1 MRARM
6 RGINER
12 LLKMFYPLG
21 KIQEK
26 PKGASTPPPPH
37 PLYVRGLK
45 CISLRKENY
54 GKGHDACYS
63 QNVKGIDV
71 QPVTPC
77 SFSLRI
83 I

>member
-1 MRARM
+1 
-6 RGINER
+6 
-12 LLKMFYPLG
+12 MFYPLG

-26 PKGASTPPPPH
+26 PKGVCVCVGGGGGQPPPPPH

>member
-12 LLKMFYPLG
+12 LLKTS
-21 KIQEK
+21 
-26 PKGASTPPPPH
+26 GADVLSSWKNPRKTERGIH